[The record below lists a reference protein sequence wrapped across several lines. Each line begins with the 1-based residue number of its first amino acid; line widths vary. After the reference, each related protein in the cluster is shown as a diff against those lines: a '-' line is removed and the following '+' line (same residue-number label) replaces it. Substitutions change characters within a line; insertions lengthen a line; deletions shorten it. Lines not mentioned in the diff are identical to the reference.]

1 MLSEVPHKESDR
13 SALKPAVPATIQAN
27 SPKPP
32 TRTAVRGRLDADL
45 ESIGQMCAFVKNA
58 IDVGSDEPFIASG
71 SHCIRRL
78 VVSEDEDDVGPS
90 VD

>member
-1 MLSEVPHKESDR
+1 VPHKESDR

-45 ESIGQMCAFVKNA
+45 EFIDQMCAFA
-58 IDVGSDEPFIASG
+58 MPLIQ
-71 SHCIRRL
+71 RRL
-78 VVSEDEDDVGPS
+78 FLGSSIATPRTNTQLPS
-90 VD
+90 A